1 MLSKSPRGYPCRHSL
16 RLNARGVA
24 AQARLRICSKCKTS
38 LYKEE
43 GCNKVTC
50 RCGTLMCYVCKGKIA
65 GYNHFCNHPKN
76 PGEPCRKCN
85 LCSLWSSPE
94 VRLCVHGTHFFT
106 ERNEPVLV
114 TRRKPDAR
122 VCPCACAG
130 GRRGGRQRGQGGGD
144 EGHSREG
151 SRCAPGGR
159 AVSRR
164 PLTGKRLLKGEP
176 HWSRLTKR
184 FSLGPITLLQ
194 LLGLRYHRHSPPSAW
209 HFYTLH
215 TPEGVCVC
223 LTRTAANRRGTTC
236 VQLGQRPIGPEE
248 EAAAAGRGRPK
259 AVAPRGGA
267 GPAVM
272 AALAGMMPP
281 PFAAGLA
288 NLMPMMPAYPFGGH
302 RHHPNAEEMR
312 ALVSSVPHS

>member
-1 MLSKSPRGYPCRHSL
+1 MRSRWACRLSPAPHRQTVAERRAALEPANETLLSWPHNAPSAPRSSIPSPLSSF
-16 RLNARGVA
+16 RLA
-24 AQARLRICSKCKTS
+24 L
-38 LYKEE
+38 L
-43 GCNKVTC
+43 
-50 RCGTLMCYVCKGKIA
+50 
-65 GYNHFCNHPKN
+65 HP
-76 PGEPCRKCN
+76 P
-85 LCSLWSSPE
+85 
-94 VRLCVHGTHFFT
+94 H
-106 ERNEPVLV
+106 
-114 TRRKPDAR
+114 
-122 VCPCACAG
+122 AG
-130 GRRGGRQRGQGGGD
+130 G
-144 EGHSREG
+144 
-151 SRCAPGGR
+151 C
-159 AVSRR
+159 VCVC
-164 PLTGKRLLKGEP
+164 
-176 HWSRLTKR
+176 
-184 FSLGPITLLQ
+184 
-194 LLGLRYHRHSPPSAW
+194 
-209 HFYTLH
+209 
-215 TPEGVCVC
+215 VCVC